1 MTALNLNFTLN
12 NLFNNYILLP
22 MNKAFLENIFAK
34 AGKSQIF
41 IVGDVMLDRYLFG
54 DVNRIS
60 PEAPVQ
66 VFDIKKS
73 ENRLGGAANVA
84 FNVSTLG
91 STPFLIGVTGIDRE
105 SELLKEQLNLLG
117 VSTDGLISESD
128 RPTTSKTRV
137 ISDAHHLIRIDSES
151 KEEISKN
158 SENKIIEI
166 LESKS
171 LNGDVVILQD
181 YNKGVLTKELINNI
195 TGIAKRKEL
204 RVLVDPK
211 FENFFE
217 YKNVYLFK
225 PNRKELEDALGKKV
239 RDHNHIDK
247 LAEEVMEKIR
257 CDNII
262 LTLGEHGMLILEK
275 ANGSITKEIIGTK
288 ARKVADVSGA
298 GDTVISTIA
307 VCLSGG
313 SSLRESAII
322 SNHAAGLVVEEVG
335 IVPVDRDALIE
346 NITGD
351 SN

>member
-1 MTALNLNFTLN
+1 MDN
-12 NLFNNYILLP
+12 
-22 MNKAFLENIFAK
+22 AFLENIFAK

-41 IVGDVMLDRYLFG
+41 IIGDVMLDRYLFG

-66 VFDIKKS
+66 VFDIRKS

-84 FNVSTLG
+84 LNVSSLG
-91 STPFLIGVTGIDRE
+91 STPYLIGVTGIDRE
-105 SELLKEQLNLLG
+105 AELLKEQLNLLG
-117 VSTDGLISESD
+117 VATDGLISEPD

-151 KEEISKN
+151 KDEVSKS

-166 LESKS
+166 IESKS
-171 LNGDVVILQD
+171 QNEDVVILQD
-181 YNKGVLTKELINNI
+181 YNKGVLTKNLIQRI
-195 TGIAKRKEL
+195 TEISKKKNL

-217 YKNVYLFK
+217 YKDVYLFK

-247 LAEEVMEKIR
+247 LAEEVMEKNR
-257 CDNII
+257 CDNVI

-275 ANGSITKEIIGTK
+275 VDGNVSKEIIGTK

-313 SSLRESAII
+313 SSLRDSAII

-335 IVPVDRDALIE
+335 IFPVNKKALIE

-351 SN
+351 SQ